1 MSAIAI
7 AWPRLALSGKT
18 AELGS
23 TEAGTA
29 ASDRTLLA
37 AVAAG
42 DKSAMQLL
50 YSRHNVRVFR
60 FISRIVKNLPLAE
73 DLVSEVFLDVWR
85 SARSFRGKSQVS
97 TWLLSIARH
106 KAFSALRRRC
116 DEQLD
121 DAALATVEDPGDDP
135 ETLMD
140 KEHLGVI
147 VRKCLAQL
155 SPAHR
160 EVLDLVYYHDKSI
173 DEIAEIVGIP
183 ASTVKTRAFYA
194 RSHMEKFLKSAGVA
208 AL

>member
-1 MSAIAI
+1 
-7 AWPRLALSGKT
+7 LA
-18 AELGS
+18 
-23 TEAGTA
+23 A
-29 ASDRTLLA
+29 ARTLRQDRTIGSIRTRDSSFGQNLARGCRCRRQERHAAPLLA
-37 AVAAG
+37 AQRKG
-42 DKSAMQLL
+42 LSFHL
-50 YSRHNVRVFR
+50 
-60 FISRIVKNLPLAE
+60 VKNSQLAE
-73 DLVSEVFLDVWR
+73 DLVSEVFLDIWR
-85 SARSFRGKSQVS
+85 SARSFKGKSQVS

-121 DAALATVEDPGDDP
+121 DGALAMVEDPRDDP

-140 KEHLGVI
+140 KEHLRVI

-183 ASTVKTRAFYA
+183 ATTVKTRAFYA
-194 RSHMEKFLKSAGVA
+194 RSHMEKFLKSAGGA
-208 AL
+208 AV